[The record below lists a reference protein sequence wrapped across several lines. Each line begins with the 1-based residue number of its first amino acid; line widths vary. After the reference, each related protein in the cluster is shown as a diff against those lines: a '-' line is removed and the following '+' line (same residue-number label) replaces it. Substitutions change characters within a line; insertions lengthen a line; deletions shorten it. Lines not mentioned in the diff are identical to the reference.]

1 MRLLECYIL
10 HGGKWGAIGLAL
22 RRSGLGC
29 RNRWRLLERKKNST
43 SRQPESS
50 SQQGLNPASSSL
62 WTSFGENPSADS
74 YWNSALGNWSL
85 NADTAFDAV
94 DSQILNR
101 GSHVGDF
108 GTNELSSSALVTAI
122 GPSSSTSQRAVMS
135 FNFASSSLSSA
146 LTESD
151 PSLQRNAESTT
162 TSSNAAVDEH
172 DGGSENWDFG
182 IDNDDPIDIFSE
194 PSNPIEPVSQPDAT
208 STVQLPCTSLEEHIQ
223 HPSYVAEDLDAEEA
237 RENRT
242 SSGVHENTPADPS
255 IEEASSRI
263 AST

>member
-29 RNRWRLLERKKNST
+29 RNRSETAILAYNLSDTNTRWRLLERKKNST

-162 TSSNAAVDEH
+162 ASSNAAVDEH

-194 PSNPIEPVSQPDAT
+194 PS
-208 STVQLPCTSLEEHIQ
+208 IQ
-223 HPSYVAEDLDAEEA
+223 
-237 RENRT
+237 
-242 SSGVHENTPADPS
+242 
-255 IEEASSRI
+255 
-263 AST
+263 